1 MRFLKKGIYLK
12 TAVLITFFEKECA
25 GTIEGRLLSQGGY
38 NHREYGIPIS
48 YLFEIIG
55 DLPKCKANAQS

>member
-12 TAVLITFFEKECA
+12 TAVLITFFENECA

-38 NHREYGIPIS
+38 NHREYGM
-48 YLFEIIG
+48 YVFLL
-55 DLPKCKANAQS
+55 D